1 MKVVYKTDKG
11 VVRSSNQDWVEVRNF
26 GDSSFLVVICDGIGG
41 TAGGEIASKNAAV
54 EICNYFENSTKKDI
68 NTVLES
74 IKFANEKILNIGKL
88 DSSISDLGTT
98 SVVAF
103 AKDDNLYVAN
113 VGDSRAYIVS
123 KPEIIQITK
132 DHSVVNELVM
142 QGRMTSSEAENAPNK
157 NIITRAL
164 GCANSNPDYYERK
177 LEQGQ
182 KVLLC
187 TDGLT
192 NCVSDDKIKQIINEN
207 TPDDASK
214 KLIDEANRNGGTD
227 NITLAIIFD

>member
-1 MKVVYKTDKG
+1 M
-11 VVRSSNQDWVEVRNF
+11 N
-26 GDSSFLVVICDGIGG
+26 
-41 TAGGEIASKNAAV
+41 
-54 EICNYFENSTKKDI
+54 
-68 NTVLES
+68 
-74 IKFANEKILNIGKL
+74 
-88 DSSISDLGTT
+88 SSISDLRTT

-103 AKDDNLYVAN
+103 VRNDSLFVAN

-123 KPEIIQITK
+123 KSEIIQITK

-142 QGRMTSSEAENAPNK
+142 QGKINSSEAEKAPNK

-177 LEQGQ
+177 LEQDQ

-192 NCVSDDKIKQIINEN
+192 NCVSDDKIGQIINEN
-207 TPDDASK
+207 NPDDASN

-227 NITLAIIFD
+227 NITLAIIFN